1 MEVLQYNEIS
11 VEKWDQL
18 LAHGSFVSPFQTH
31 SFSKVL
37 DKIFGFDA
45 AVFALSDSGEI
56 KVLLGVAL
64 MKEPGP
70 VSFFT
75 WRGIIFGGPV
85 IYNATIE
92 ELSFFLTEC
101 GNRLKGKAIYLET
114 RNFFDYSFYKDS
126 FLKSGWKYV
135 PYLNVKLNL
144 SGISKDKLT
153 SIFKYNRRREINQ
166 SIQNSAK
173 YSLCSGK
180 DELISI
186 YHILQK
192 TYRIKAK
199 LPLPPVEFFLELFK
213 LEIFKAFAVFHEEKT
228 IGGSFCLIL
237 PGKSLY
243 TYYYCGLRDY
253 HKRIFPTHLAVLAAL
268 EYAVENKI
276 PIIDFMGAGK
286 PGIDYGVRDYK
297 MEFGGDLVE
306 EGRFLKVLSPI
317 LYKVGEIGL
326 RVKKALT

>member
-1 MEVLQYNEIS
+1 MEILQYNQIS
-11 VEKWDQL
+11 PEKWDLL
-18 LAHGSFVSPFQTH
+18 LAHGSYASPFQTYV
-31 SFSKVL
+31 FYQII
-37 DKIFGFDA
+37 DKTKGFDA
-45 AVFALSDSGEI
+45 AVFALSDSGKI
-56 KVLLGVAL
+56 KVLMGVAI
-64 MKEPGP
+64 MKEPAPFG
-70 VSFFT
+70 FFT
-75 WRGIIFGGPV
+75 RRGIIFGGPV
-85 IYNATIE
+85 IDNATTE

-135 PYLNVKLNL
+135 PYLNVKLNV
-144 SGISKDKLT
+144 SEIKKNKLT
-153 SIFKYNRRREINQ
+153 SAFKYNRRREINQ
-166 SIQNSAK
+166 SIQNGAK
-173 YSLCSGK
+173 YSLCSEK
-180 DELISI
+180 DELINI

-192 TYRIKAK
+192 TYKIKAK
-199 LPLPPVEFFLELFK
+199 LPLPPLEFFLELFK
-213 LEIFKAFAVFHEEKT
+213 LEIFKAFAVFDEEKT

-237 PGKSLY
+237 PGKGLY

-253 HKRIFPTHLAVLAAL
+253 HKKIFPTHLAVLAAL

-306 EGRFLKVLSPI
+306 EGRFLKVLNPI

-326 RVKKALT
+326 GVKKALI

>member
-1 MEVLQYNEIS
+1 MEILQYNQIS
-11 VEKWDQL
+11 PEKWDLL
-18 LAHGSFVSPFQTH
+18 LAHGSYASPFQTYV
-31 SFSKVL
+31 FYQII
-37 DKIFGFDA
+37 DKTKGFDA
-45 AVFALSDSGEI
+45 AVFALSDSGKI
-56 KVLLGVAL
+56 KVLMGVAI
-64 MKEPGP
+64 MKEPAPFG
-70 VSFFT
+70 FFT
-75 WRGIIFGGPV
+75 RRGIIFGGPV
-85 IYNATIE
+85 IDNATTE

-135 PYLNVKLNL
+135 PYLNVKLNV
-144 SGISKDKLT
+144 SEIKKNKLT
-153 SIFKYNRRREINQ
+153 SAFKYNRRREINQ
-166 SIQNSAK
+166 SIQNGAK
-173 YSLCSGK
+173 YSLCSEK
-180 DELISI
+180 DELINI

-192 TYRIKAK
+192 TYKIKAK
-199 LPLPPVEFFLELFK
+199 LPLPPLEFFLELFK

-237 PGKSLY
+237 PGKGLY

-253 HKRIFPTHLAVLAAL
+253 HKKIFPTHLAVLAAL

-306 EGRFLKVLSPI
+306 EGRFLKVLNPI

-326 RVKKALT
+326 GVKKALI